1 MKHSLR
7 TARAALVALAASA
20 ALVGLPALFAPRSF
34 YDDFPG
40 LRHWVD
46 LLPPYNQHLVTDVG
60 GLYLGFAI
68 VFAWAAWR
76 PARDL
81 VLAACAGLGVR
92 GARGTSSSTRRTWT
106 SFSTGDAIAQMVSL
120 SLPLILP
127 GAAVLGVLQDERP
140 VGTGRAATGVSPD
153 A

>member
-1 MKHSLR
+1 MNHSLR
-7 TARAALVALAASA
+7 ITRAALVALAASA

-76 PARDL
+76 PVREL
-81 VLAACAGLGVR
+81 VLAVCAG
-92 GARGTSSSTRRTWT
+92 WT
-106 SFSTGDAIAQMVSL
+106 FAAIAHFIFHATHLDNFGTGDAIAELVSL
-120 SLPLILP
+120 AFPLLLPA
-127 GAAVLGVLQDERP
+127 AAVLGLRSSERP
-140 VGTGRAATGVSPD
+140 IESGRPLSGVTND

>member
-81 VLAACAGLGVR
+81 VFAACAG
-92 GARGTSSSTRRTWT
+92 WT
-106 SFSTGDAIAQMVSL
+106 FAALAHFIFHATHLDNFGTGDAIAELVSL
-120 SLPLILP
+120 AFPVLLP
-127 GAAVLGVLQDERP
+127 GAAVLGVLASERP
-140 VGTGRAATGVSPD
+140 IESGRSLSGVTND

>member
-1 MKHSLR
+1 MNSIR
-7 TARAALVALAASA
+7 TARAALAFAAASA

-46 LLPPYNQHLVTDVG
+46 LLPPYNQHLVTDTG
-60 GLYLGFAI
+60 ELYLGFAI

-81 VLAACAGLGVR
+81 VLAVCAG
-92 GARGTSSSTRRTWT
+92 WT
-106 SFSTGDAIAQMVSL
+106 FAALAHFIFHATHLDNFGTGDAVAELVSL
-120 SLPLILP
+120 GFVVLLP
-127 GAAVLGVLQDERP
+127 GAAVWGILSSERP
-140 VGTGRAATGVSPD
+140 IESGRSLRGVTND

>member
-81 VLAACAGLGVR
+81 VFGVCAGWTFAALGHFIYHATHLDNF
-92 GARGTSSSTRRTWT
+92 G
-106 SFSTGDAIAQMVSL
+106 TGDAVAELVSL
-120 SLPLILP
+120 LFPLILP
-127 GAAVLGVLQDERP
+127 GAAVLGVLANERP
-140 VGTGRAATGVSPD
+140 VTNSRAAAGVSPD

>member
-1 MKHSLR
+1 MRHSLQ
-7 TARAALVALAASA
+7 TARAALVALAVSA
-20 ALVGLPALFAPRSF
+20 ALVGLPALFVPRSF
-34 YDDFPG
+34 YDDFPF

-76 PARDL
+76 PVRDL
-81 VLAACAGLGVR
+81 VFAASAGWTFAALAHFIYHATHLDNFG
-92 GARGTSSSTRRTWT
+92 
-106 SFSTGDAIAQMVSL
+106 TGDAIAELVSL
-120 SLPLILP
+120 LLVAILP
-127 GAAVLGVLQDERP
+127 GAAVVGVLAHERP
-140 VGTGRAATGVSPD
+140 VASRAAATGVTND